1 MAYRIAGSAVIGT
14 RSDAETP
21 TGAVD
26 TTIERWTVAGPS
38 GATTDVTTT
47 SYTRP
52 DAGPGQRPVIV
63 AFNGGPGS
71 SSGFLGSGLLAP
83 LRIDLPEPTKPP
95 VHGPFTL
102 VDNHESLLAE
112 ADVVLVDPPGTG
124 MNRVEDSAVADFLG
138 LNQDADTA
146 LVVIRAWLQ
155 GHSRDG
161 ASTYLLGESFGA
173 VRVAAILSR
182 ALGGPTRVGEMH
194 GMSFAGAIILGGSF
208 DMSAAFFGENQF
220 IYAFTAQAA
229 TAWHHKKAG
238 QDTTLSHHLKAADEF
253 AVNEMPSL
261 LYKGQRLSPGERQTA
276 AAAMSGFIGLSPEVI
291 LDKNFRI
298 DAGFYAGE
306 LLSANGQTVG
316 AYDARFVAPAYNRT
330 PFGPPADPVADDS
343 AMGQYSPAF
352 AWASRE
358 LLRRAGVEDLSDYR
372 LIDFATVNG
381 RFDWGHGAGK
391 MFPVSTMAPLRRAMD
406 IDPTFRLFVAA
417 GLYDLV
423 TPIGSASYAIAQI
436 TDDPKR
442 AILRSYE
449 SGHMPYIGD
458 DAREELARDLR
469 DFLEG

>member
-1 MAYRIAGSAVIGT
+1 MAYRIKDSKVLGT
-14 RSDAETP
+14 RSDADAP
-21 TGAVD
+21 SGPVD
-26 TTIERWTVAGPS
+26 TTIEQWTVSGPS

-52 DAGPGQRPVIV
+52 DTGIGRRPVIM

-83 LRIDLPEPTKPP
+83 WRIDLPEATKPP
-95 VHGPFTL
+95 VHGPFRL
-102 VDNHESLLAE
+102 VDNNESLLAE
-112 ADVVLVDPPGTG
+112 ADVVLIDPPGTG

-138 LNQDADTA
+138 INQDADTA

-155 GHSRDG
+155 RHARDG
-161 ASTYLLGESFGA
+161 APTYLLGESFGA
-173 VRVAAILSR
+173 VRLASILSR
-182 ALGGPTRVGEMH
+182 ALGGPTKVGEMH

-208 DMSAAFFGENQF
+208 DMSAVFFGENQF
-220 IYAFTAQAA
+220 LYAFTAHAA

-238 QDTTLSHHLKAADEF
+238 QDTTLSRHVEAADEF

-261 LYKGQRLSPGERQTA
+261 LYKGQRLSPGEKQTA
-276 AAAMSGFIGLSPEVI
+276 AAKMSKLIGLSPEII

-298 DAGFYAGE
+298 DSGFYAST
-306 LLSANGQTVG
+306 LLSTNGHTVG
-316 AYDARFVAPAYNRT
+316 AYDSRFVAPAYQRA
-330 PFGPPADPVADDS
+330 PLAPPADPVADDS

-358 LLRRAGVEDLSDYR
+358 LLRRAGVDDLSDYR

-391 MFPVSTMAPLRRAMD
+391 MYPVSTIAPLRRAME
-406 IDPTFRLFVAA
+406 IDSTFRLFVAA

-436 TDDPKR
+436 SDDSKR

-469 DFLEG
+469 EFLEG